1 MPWKW
6 IAVLSFPS
14 PLYALIL
21 IVSPT
26 LRPRAGHGHCPLMPT
41 KGRSN
46 PSGAALTHPIFQL
59 KVLNFGLGILVDAE
73 TTRTCKTKIRS
84 VFANIFRTVVT
95 VPRNPLKLKRMLSS
109 LLHVQR
115 PLLSRNAERMN
126 WRKEDESWEGW
137 LRDNCHIGKSRLHVS
152 SATKMKSKV
161 IATSWKIQRLT
172 CGRGVLIS
180 ELS

>member
-26 LRPRAGHGHCPLMPT
+26 LRSRAGHGHCPLMPT

-46 PSGAALTHPIFQL
+46 PLGAAFTQPIFQL
-59 KVLNFGLGILVDAE
+59 KVLNFGLGILVNAE
-73 TTRTCKTKIRS
+73 TARTCKTKIRS

-95 VPRNPLKLKRMLSS
+95 VARNPLKLKRMLSS
-109 LLHVQR
+109 PLHVHR
-115 PLLSRNAERMN
+115 PLRSRKYSKNELKEGGGVVGGLVARQLSY
-126 WRKEDESWEGW
+126 
-137 LRDNCHIGKSRLHVS
+137 
-152 SATKMKSKV
+152 MKIRAPPFRRHKNEKQSD
-161 IATSWKIQRLT
+161 TDFL
-172 CGRGVLIS
+172 
-180 ELS
+180 